1 MLISFVIEA
10 YEIAKYGILWVN
22 DVLEFISA
30 IVCTEQYVMNNKARL
45 FT

>member
-1 MLISFVIEA
+1 VVHDA
-10 YEIAKYGILWVN
+10 GVLWVN

-30 IVCTEQYVMNNKARL
+30 VVCTEQYVMNNEVWL